1 MSLFDDNYAIT
12 MEEAEAKAAKAQDD
26 EEAPAAAADDA
37 DAKAEDTDTEEG
49 ADCGDACEKDAKK
62 NAEQD
67 AEEAAIAVDI
77 DMEADS
83 LEESIGFERLID
95 SEVEE
100 SHFACLEAVTMNI
113 AFDRTDIA
121 CTEAYVNA
129 SSDYEKSIVTEKFTE
144 SVKKYAER
152 FKNFISKIKN
162 LVIRIFNKIVNYI
175 KVLAARVNAK
185 LSTLRGLGDNQK
197 IKDGTKVKVV
207 KALLDNDFKHF
218 SDLIAA
224 ADDTAYKGLIAA
236 MGKIK
241 NTDAET
247 VKAEID
253 NIKPMEKAAVVKT
266 AYDPST
272 AADFD
277 LGGKKTSDVK
287 GYIDDLKQAKISD
300 ATKAIKAFRDEMWKA
315 IGEAEKDA
323 KSANDIDTAKMT
335 CITAAMNKLMSIYNR
350 RVNAAVTVLLAWVN
364 ARAKVARAA
373 GWKHVKES
381 AFDNSGSIFDKYYN
395 SII

>member
-12 MEEAEAKAAKAQDD
+12 MEEAAAKAK
-26 EEAPAAAADDA
+26 
-37 DAKAEDTDTEEG
+37 KAEDTADDDEKEVEG
-49 ADCGDACEKDAKK
+49 GDDDAAEGDGEDVKECGDACDADDKK
-62 NAEQD
+62 NGKQD
-67 AEEAAIAVDI
+67 AEEASIAVDI

-83 LEESIGFERLID
+83 IEESVGFERLID

-121 CTEAYVNA
+121 CTEAYKA
-129 SSDYEKSIVTEKFTE
+129 ATTDYEKTVVTEKFTE

-185 LSTLRGLGDNQK
+185 LSSLRGLGDNQK
-197 IKDGTKVKVV
+197 IKDGTKIKVV
-207 KALLDNDFKHF
+207 KALLDNNFSHF
-218 SDLIAA
+218 ADLIKD
-224 ADDTAYKGLIAA
+224 ADKDAYDGLISA

-241 NTDAET
+241 TGDAASI
-247 VKAEID
+247 KNEID
-253 NIKPMEKAAVVKT
+253 NIKPMEKADVVKT

-272 AADFD
+272 AAEMD
-277 LGGKKTSDVK
+277 LGGKKTTDVK
-287 GYIDDLKQAKISD
+287 DYIDDLKQAKISD
-300 ATKAIKAFRDEMWKA
+300 ATKAIKTFRDEMWKA
-315 IGEAEKDA
+315 IGAAEKDA
-323 KSANDIDTAKMT
+323 KSATDIDTAKMT

-381 AFDNSGSIFDKYYN
+381 AFDDSGSIFDKYFN